1 MFVDRANGAMTTVS
15 AVVFLYGADTKL
27 ASVEIVNLDESGDIG
42 PAAAM
47 ATLVVV
53 TSALA
58 CLLYYL
64 LQRVLDRK
72 TQAWRQGQSSD

>member
-1 MFVDRANGAMTTVS
+1 MTTVS

-47 ATLVVV
+47 ATLVVL
-53 TSALA
+53 TSAFA

-64 LQRVLDRK
+64 LQRVLDCK
-72 TQAWRQGQSSD
+72 TQAWRQGND